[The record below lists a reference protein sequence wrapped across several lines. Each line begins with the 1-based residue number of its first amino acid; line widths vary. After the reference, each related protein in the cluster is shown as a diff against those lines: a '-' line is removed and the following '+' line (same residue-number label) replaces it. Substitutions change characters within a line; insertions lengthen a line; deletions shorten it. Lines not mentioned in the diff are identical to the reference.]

1 MKSPISTSRLS
12 LALAATLISLG
23 TGITTAPTSAQDIAK
38 GKKMFRK
45 CKACHAIGEGAKN
58 NNLGT
63 ILSGV
68 VGRPAGSIEGFKY
81 SSTMTE
87 SGLTWAEETL
97 TAFLAKTR
105 DFAKGTKMTFAG
117 LRKEADIANV
127 IAYLATFNA
136 YGTTK

>member
-1 MKSPISTSRLS
+1 
-12 LALAATLISLG
+12 
-23 TGITTAPTSAQDIAK
+23 
-38 GKKMFRK
+38 
-45 CKACHAIGEGAKN
+45 
-58 NNLGT
+58 
-63 ILSGV
+63 
-68 VGRPAGSIEGFKY
+68 
-81 SSTMTE
+81 MTE